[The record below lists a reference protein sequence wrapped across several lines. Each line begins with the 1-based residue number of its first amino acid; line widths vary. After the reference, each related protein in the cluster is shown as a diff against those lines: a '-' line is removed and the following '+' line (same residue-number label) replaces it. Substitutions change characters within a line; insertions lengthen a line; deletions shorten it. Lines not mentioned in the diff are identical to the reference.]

1 MLHVHPLLRCL
12 LKSRARVML
21 IIHAISRPHSVKLL
35 RDWKFMRHLPRL
47 LTILLVV
54 CLAPSASPARAPGFV
69 HADHQQIVDAQGNPL
84 ILRGLNLG
92 GWMVQEGYMMGLSNL
107 KAQRVIRGRIAQI
120 IGERKT
126 ETFYQS
132 WRDNAVTRADIDA
145 MAKWGFN
152 SVRLPMHWNLF
163 IKDTPGKAAK
173 GGIVW
178 NEEGFR
184 RVDALIAWLKA
195 NDMVLIL
202 DLHAAP
208 GGQGHDIAISDRNPR
223 KPSLWDSPEDQRKMI
238 ALWSEIARRYKDEPT
253 IAGYDLLNEPNWGF
267 QDKTDKGGCRETGNE
282 PLRELYERTIHAI
295 RAIDA
300 NHMLIIEGNCW
311 GNNYA
316 GLLPVADR
324 NTTLSFHK
332 YWTPTTQESIEP
344 FLRLR
349 EQYDM
354 PLWNGESGENN
365 NGWYARAVALQ
376 EKNGIGWAWWPLKK
390 IGAGNPLEI
399 EAGAGYRR
407 LSAYLRGEGE
417 KPPAKAAFAA
427 LMQLAADSRF
437 DRNVHHRDVV
447 DALLGTLHRDKTT
460 PLQAQ

>member
-1 MLHVHPLLRCL
+1 VAPGARVDRLRSQLVVEHVPSLFATKLFPDSIEAAIRRQTLLQLLQRLTRLDGENQQLTIHILIADLNVLSCGNLVQDERCL
-12 LKSRARVML
+12 DLTDSLISWCKSRGMYV
-21 IIHAISRPHSVKLL
+21 
-35 RDWKFMRHLPRL
+35 F
-47 LTILLVV
+47 
-54 CLAPSASPARAPGFV
+54 
-69 HADHQQIVDAQGNPL
+69 
-84 ILRGLNLG
+84 
-92 GWMVQEGYMMGLSNL
+92 
-107 KAQRVIRGRIAQI
+107 
-120 IGERKT
+120 
-126 ETFYQS
+126 
-132 WRDNAVTRADIDA
+132 
-145 MAKWGFN
+145 
-152 SVRLPMHWNLF
+152 
-163 IKDTPGKAAK
+163 
-173 GGIVW
+173 
-178 NEEGFR
+178 
-184 RVDALIAWLKA
+184 
-195 NDMVLIL
+195 L

-208 GGQGHDIAISDRNPR
+208 GGQGNDLNISDRDPS
-223 KPSLWDSPEDQRKMI
+223 KPSLWQSEAAKKKTI
-238 ALWSEIARRYKDEPT
+238 ALWTKLASRYANEP
-253 IAGYDLLNEPNWGF
+253 AVGGYDILNEPNWGF
-267 QDKTDKGGCRETGNE
+267 EDTVNDLNGTKEQKNI
-282 PLRELYERTIHAI
+282 PLRQLLIAITRAI
-295 RAIDA
+295 RSVDQK
-300 NHMLIIEGNCW
+300 HLVIIEGNGW
-311 GNNYA
+311 GNNYK
-316 GLLPVADR
+316 GVVPPWDGNMV
-324 NTTLSFHK
+324 LSFHK

-447 DALLGTLHRDKTT
+447 DALLGTLHRDKTM